1 MPGTGHRDC
10 DRGELIISGIMSKT
24 YPNDGADAPRDGD
37 DRAWRRQ
44 RPDDAEDAGQ
54 ESRDAQGMESSG
66 PFHGIVFD
74 DSVVG
79 VMAVPQDS
87 GNDAPASDAV
97 EYDAP
102 ADDAPTDDAPAD
114 DAAVDAAPSGDA
126 PAYDADIAETQVLP
140 ASDSGDGQEA
150 SYTDEADASDAFVA
164 PGDDVAD
171 ATDAS
176 DAAGP
181 ENSAASADAQGN
193 PENLGTPEASET
205 PEASDSAENP
215 DSDSDNAKPASKPHR
230 RTRIMRGVITPIF
243 AVLALIALVF
253 GILNSTVW
261 KPQHDVVATASSV
274 STRYLA
280 TVPGALQLV
289 DDTVTVQVTAEN
301 AGTQLCADVTDKATA
316 TAWLD
321 GTAYTQVDGMKSWT
335 ELSTEQTTAGTS
347 GSDDATAASLSFEDA
362 DTWIGAT
369 CGTGSVKL
377 DANTYSPQ
385 AVLIVA
391 ADAQSADGTQT
402 ASSPYTVQL
411 EWHRASVPNYA
422 MPFYVVALLFA
433 LLAVLSASVFAH
445 ESKKH
450 REAGEEETPLWE
462 QTAVM
467 MRLRHREQNTHR
479 EDAASDDGTPRE
491 APTLVE
497 SQEGVEIKDEVGT
510 TTASYSVSD
519 FREYFNQL
527 QSENPDLSA
536 SAVLEDVATTTGSME
551 PIKDAPEAAQKATGE
566 ADASDASA
574 ASGDVSGE
582 AGADAP
588 GAAGTPSD
596 DSLFRPQAEDVA
608 AAAAELA
615 AASAEGADDS
625 DDSEGGD
632 SDAGDERE
640 NRGTDAA
647 EDNATDEPSDAEEG
661 DLR

>member
-1 MPGTGHRDC
+1 
-10 DRGELIISGIMSKT
+10 MSKT

-54 ESRDAQGMESSG
+54 ESRDAQGIESSG

-74 DSVVG
+74 DNVVG

-87 GNDAPASDAV
+87 DGGAPGDGAPVSDGASDAA

-102 ADDAPTDDAPAD
+102 ADN
-114 DAAVDAAPSGDA
+114 AAVDAAPSGDA
-126 PAYDADIAETQVLP
+126 PAYDADAAETQVLP
-140 ASDSGDGQEA
+140 ANDSGDGQEA
-150 SYTDEADASDAFVA
+150 SYIDETDAFDAFAAPDDNDTADDAADA
-164 PGDDVAD
+164 AD
-171 ATDAS
+171 ATGAS

-181 ENSAASADAQGN
+181 ENSEASADAQGN
-193 PENLGTPEASET
+193 PENPET
-205 PEASDSAENP
+205 PENPENPEPSDNPENP

-261 KPQHDVVATASSV
+261 KPQHDVTATASGV

-289 DDTVTVQVTAEN
+289 DDTVTVQVTADD
-301 AGTQLCADVTDKATA
+301 ASTQLCADVTDKATA

-347 GSDDATAASLSFEDA
+347 GSDSATAASLSFEDA

-369 CGTGSVKL
+369 CGTGSVTL

-391 ADAQSADGTQT
+391 ADAQSDDGTQT

-551 PIKDAPEAAQKATGE
+551 PIKDVPGTAPEATDD
-566 ADASDASA
+566 ADAADA
-574 ASGDVSGE
+574 

-588 GAAGTPSD
+588 GVAGTPSD

-615 AASAEGADDS
+615 AASAEGADGS
-625 DDSEGGD
+625 DDSEGD
-632 SDAGDERE
+632 DFDAGDERE

-647 EDNATDEPSDAEEG
+647 EGNATDEPSDAEEG

>member
-1 MPGTGHRDC
+1 MPGTGHRAC

-44 RPDDAEDAGQ
+44 RPDDAEDVGR

-87 GNDAPASDAV
+87 GSDAPASDAV

-102 ADDAPTDDAPAD
+102 ADDALTDDASAD

-140 ASDSGDGQEA
+140 ASDSGDGQ
-150 SYTDEADASDAFVA
+150 
-164 PGDDVAD
+164 
-171 ATDAS
+171 DAS
-176 DAAGP
+176 DAADPEGAAFP
-181 ENSAASADAQGN
+181 ENPEDSENSEDSQTPEN
-193 PENLGTPEASET
+193 PEK
-205 PEASDSAENP
+205 
-215 DSDSDNAKPASKPHR
+215 AKPASKPHR

-261 KPQHDVVATASSV
+261 KPQHDVVATASGV
-274 STRYLA
+274 ATRYLA

-289 DDTVTVQVTAEN
+289 DDTVTVKVSADN

-335 ELSTEQTTAGTS
+335 ELSTERTTAGTS
-347 GSDDATAASLSFEDA
+347 GSDGAAASSLSFEDA

-369 CGTGSVKL
+369 CGTGSVTL

-527 QSENPDLSA
+527 QSENPGLSA

-551 PIKDAPEAAQKATGE
+551 PIKDVPDTSGETGAPGA

-574 ASGDVSGE
+574 ASGD
-582 AGADAP
+582 
-588 GAAGTPSD
+588 
-596 DSLFRPQAEDVA
+596 DSLFRPHAGDVA
-608 AAAAELA
+608 AAAAD
-615 AASAEGADDS
+615 SATEPDS
-625 DDSEGGD
+625 AVE
-632 SDAGDERE
+632 SDG
-640 NRGTDAA
+640 
-647 EDNATDEPSDAEEG
+647 ATDESSDGEEG

>member
-1 MPGTGHRDC
+1 MPGTGHRAC

-87 GNDAPASDAV
+87 RGAAPGDDEPASDVADASV
-97 EYDAP
+97 EPAPDDAAEAAASDGAADAAQYDAP
-102 ADDAPTDDAPAD
+102 AEDAT
-114 DAAVDAAPSGDA
+114 VDAASSGDA
-126 PAYDADIAETQVLP
+126 PAYDADVAETQVLP
-140 ASDSGDGQEA
+140 ASDSGDGQ
-150 SYTDEADASDAFVA
+150 
-164 PGDDVAD
+164 
-171 ATDAS
+171 DAS
-176 DAAGP
+176 DAADP
-181 ENSAASADAQGN
+181 EGAAFPEN
-193 PENLGTPEASET
+193 PENPEDSENSEDSEDSQTPEN
-205 PEASDSAENP
+205 PEK
-215 DSDSDNAKPASKPHR
+215 AKPASKPHR

-261 KPQHDVVATASSV
+261 KPQHDVAATASSV

-289 DDTVTVQVTAEN
+289 DDTVTVKVSADN
-301 AGTQLCADVTDKATA
+301 ASTQLCADVTDKATA

-335 ELSTEQTTAGTS
+335 ELSTERTTAGTS
-347 GSDDATAASLSFEDA
+347 GSDGAAAASLSFEDA

-369 CGTGSVKL
+369 CGTGSVTL

-422 MPFYVVALLFA
+422 MPFYVVALLFV
-433 LLAVLSASVFAH
+433 LLAVLAASVFAH

-566 ADASDASA
+566 ADASDAA
-574 ASGDVSGE
+574 GEGGVSGE
-582 AGADAP
+582 AGVDAP

-615 AASAEGADDS
+615 AASAEGADDSEGAADS

>member
-1 MPGTGHRDC
+1 
-10 DRGELIISGIMSKT
+10 MSKT

-87 GNDAPASDAV
+87 GGAAPGDDEPASDVADASV
-97 EYDAP
+97 EPAPDDAAEASASDGVADAAQYDAP
-102 ADDAPTDDAPAD
+102 AEDAT
-114 DAAVDAAPSGDA
+114 VDAASSGDA
-126 PAYDADIAETQVLP
+126 PAYDADVAETQVLP
-140 ASDSGDGQEA
+140 ASDSGDGQ
-150 SYTDEADASDAFVA
+150 
-164 PGDDVAD
+164 
-171 ATDAS
+171 DAS
-176 DAAGP
+176 DAADP
-181 ENSAASADAQGN
+181 EGAAFPDN
-193 PENLGTPEASET
+193 PENPEDSENSEDSEDSQTPEN
-205 PEASDSAENP
+205 PEK
-215 DSDSDNAKPASKPHR
+215 AKPASKPHR

-261 KPQHDVVATASSV
+261 KPQHDVAATASSV

-289 DDTVTVQVTAEN
+289 DDTVTVKVSADN

-335 ELSTEQTTAGTS
+335 ELSTERTTAGTS
-347 GSDDATAASLSFEDA
+347 GSDGAAAASLSFEDA

-369 CGTGSVKL
+369 CGTGSVTL
-377 DANTYSPQ
+377 GANTYSPQ

-433 LLAVLSASVFAH
+433 LLAVLAASVFAH

-527 QSENPDLSA
+527 QSENPGLSA

-551 PIKDAPEAAQKATGE
+551 PIKDAPDTSGETGAPGA

-574 ASGDVSGE
+574 ASGD
-582 AGADAP
+582 
-588 GAAGTPSD
+588 
-596 DSLFRPQAEDVA
+596 DSLFRPHAGDVA
-608 AAAAELA
+608 AAAAD
-615 AASAEGADDS
+615 SATEPDS
-625 DDSEGGD
+625 
-632 SDAGDERE
+632 
-640 NRGTDAA
+640 AA
-647 EDNATDEPSDAEEG
+647 ESDGATDESSDGEEG